1 MAMTASEL
9 ITATAQV
16 ILAMILVPVLVRA
29 VQDRTRGAIDIALFF
44 GLLDALLLRAVL
56 GLADVPVIGV
66 VTAAFAFA
74 LPYLMLRLL
83 ADFSRV
89 PALVL
94 RGAELTFALLV
105 VSAFAYP
112 GSTIPPLVTALRALY
127 FVVLF
132 LYTAEGFV
140 ELARRST
147 GVTRRRMQAVSLGN
161 VLFALVFAAA
171 GVLTIS
177 PALAAP
183 GTIVIG
189 PGILA
194 TSIAWFVGFATP
206 SPLRRFWQEPEL
218 RAFFARTAAVA
229 RLPDVDAVAR
239 EIVDATA
246 AATGARAALGL
257 WDEDAR
263 LMRFRDPGGRAYS
276 FAPGHFLA
284 WTAFTERRPLYTEH
298 AARAD
303 PENAPAY
310 REGGIDAVLSAPVI
324 AGDRALGVLI
334 VYASDALVFPRGD
347 LELVRLIADQAAVVL
362 ESRQLIA
369 HASRTQ
375 AREDAVRL
383 KEDFISA
390 AAHDLKTPLT
400 ALFGRAQLLQRRL
413 RQGVM
418 PDPEVGDRIVA
429 DIKRLAA
436 LADELLDAS
445 RIGQGRLEVR
455 PEPADLGD
463 LVRDL
468 HAGRADWARVR
479 LRTDGPLRGSFDR
492 ALIEQVVDNL
502 VGNALKYSEADTLVT
517 LSLLRDNGLAHLTV
531 SDEGIGIPP
540 AELEIVFERFR
551 RGSNVAERH
560 YAGIGLGLFICRGI
574 VEGHGGR
581 LWAESGA
588 GRGTIM
594 HVTLPL
600 ADDARAWEV
609 IPSTSMPDVTP

>member
-1 MAMTASEL
+1 VSASEL

-16 ILAMILVPVLVRA
+16 ILAAILIPVLVRA

-56 GLADVPVIGV
+56 GLADIPVIGI

-89 PALVL
+89 PALLV
-94 RGAELTFALLV
+94 RAAEVTFALLV
-105 VSAFAYP
+105 ISAVAYP
-112 GSTIPPLVTALRALY
+112 SSTLPPLVTAFRTLY
-127 FVVLF
+127 FVLLF
-132 LYTAEGFV
+132 IYTGAGFV
-140 ELARRST
+140 QLARHST
-147 GVTRRRMQAVSLGN
+147 GVTRRRMQAVSAGN
-161 VLFALVFAAA
+161 VLFALVIAVA

-183 GTIVIG
+183 GTVVIG

-194 TSIAWFVGFATP
+194 TSIAWFLGFATP
-206 SPLRRFWQEPEL
+206 APLRRFWQEPEL

-229 RLPDVDAVAR
+229 RLTDAEAATR

-257 WDEDAR
+257 WDEEAQ
-263 LMRFRDPGGRAYS
+263 LMRFRDAGGRAYS

-284 WTAFTERRPLYTEH
+284 WTAFAERRAVYTEH
-298 AARAD
+298 ASRAD

-310 REGGIDAVLSAPVI
+310 RAGSIDAVLSAPVS
-324 AGDRALGVLI
+324 AGDRVLGVLI
-334 VYASDALVFPRGD
+334 VYAPNALVFPRGD

-362 ESRQLIA
+362 EGRRLIA
-369 HASRTQ
+369 EASRMQ
-375 AREDAVRL
+375 AREDAARL

-413 RQGVM
+413 QQGAAL
-418 PDPEVGDRIVA
+418 DPAVGDRIVA
-429 DIKRLAA
+429 DVKRLAA
-436 LADELLDAS
+436 LADRLLDAS
-445 RIGQGRLEVR
+445 RIGQGRLEIHR
-455 PEPADLGD
+455 EPADLGD
-463 LVRDL
+463 LVREL
-468 HAGRADWARVR
+468 HAGRADWARVQ
-479 LRTDGPLRGSFDR
+479 LRTDGRLPGSFDR
-492 ALIEQVVDNL
+492 ALIEQVIDNL
-502 VGNALKYSEADTLVT
+502 VGNALKYSEADRPVT
-517 LSLLRDNGLAHLTV
+517 VSVTRDDGLAHLAV
-531 SDEGIGIPP
+531 HDDGIGIPP
-540 AELEIVFERFR
+540 AELEMVFERFR
-551 RGSNVAERH
+551 RGSNATERH
-560 YAGIGLGLFICRGI
+560 FGGIGLGLFICRGI

-581 LWAESGA
+581 VWAESEA
-588 GRGTIM
+588 SRGTTL

-600 ADDARAWEV
+600 ADDAHAWEV
-609 IPSTSMPDVTP
+609 APSSSTRDVTP